1 MGHVT
6 SSFLS
11 APPVTAAV
19 QALHDDDVDD
29 VGYVMNATHVW
40 SHQPQTLAGLFELL
54 GRVGAEG
61 GFTLRERGILVAATA
76 ASLGDSYCALAWGA
90 KLSAATDPT
99 LAAGV
104 IGSTD
109 EGLTP
114 CEHAMATWAR
124 AVAADPNG
132 TTAADVQAL
141 RDTGFDDPQIFAMTT
156 FVALRIAFSTVND
169 ALGAAPDAGLR
180 HTAPAEVQDAV
191 TFGRPVATPDTP
203 A

>member
-6 SSFLS
+6 ASFLS
-11 APPVTAAV
+11 VPPVTAAV

-29 VGYVMNATHVW
+29 VGYVMNLTHLW
-40 SHQPQTLAGLFELL
+40 AHQPETLEGLFGLL

-61 GFTLRERGILVAATA
+61 GFSLRERGILVAATA
-76 ASLGDSYCALAWGA
+76 ASLGDSYCALAWGSRLGNEA
-90 KLSAATDPT
+90 DPV

-104 IGSTD
+104 LRGTD
-109 EGLTP
+109 EGLT
-114 CEHAMATWAR
+114 EAERAMAAWAR
-124 AVAADPNG
+124 AVATDPNG
-132 TTAADVQAL
+132 TTASDVQTL
-141 RDTGFDDPQIFAMTT
+141 RDAGFDDARIFAMTT

-180 HTAPAEVQDAV
+180 RTAPAEVWDAV
-191 TFGRPVATPDTP
+191 TFGRPAAEDEAP

>member
-29 VGYVMNATHVW
+29 VGYVMNTTHVW
-40 SHQPQTLAGLFELL
+40 SHQPETLAGLFGLL

-76 ASLGDSYCALAWGA
+76 ASLGDSYCSLAWGT
-90 KLSAATDPT
+90 KLGKEAGSD
-99 LAAGV
+99 LAAAV
-104 IGSTD
+104 IRGTD

-114 CEHAMATWAR
+114 REQAMAAWAR

-141 RDTGFDDPQIFAMTT
+141 RDAGFDDPRIFAMTT
-156 FVALRIAFSTVND
+156 F
-169 ALGAAPDAGLR
+169 
-180 HTAPAEVQDAV
+180 
-191 TFGRPVATPDTP
+191 GRPVAATDDTP
-203 A
+203 